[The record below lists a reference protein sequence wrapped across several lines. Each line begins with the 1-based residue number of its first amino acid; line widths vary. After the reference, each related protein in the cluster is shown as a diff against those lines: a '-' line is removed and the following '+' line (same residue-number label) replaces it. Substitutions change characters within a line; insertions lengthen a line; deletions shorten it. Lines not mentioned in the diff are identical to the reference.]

1 MRKIFILVC
10 SSMLLASCGN
20 SSKANKAETADSTAT
35 TVIDMHN
42 AETSLDYEGTYKGV
56 FPAAD
61 CPGIDV
67 ILTLNADKTFT
78 QHYSYM
84 ERNTS
89 FDEKGAYTL
98 KGNLL
103 TLKTDSGEISYFKV
117 GENHLRKLNADKE
130 EITGEMAD
138 NFILTKE

>member
-10 SSMLLASCGN
+10 SSILLASCGN
-20 SSKANKAETADSTAT
+20 SSKTNKTETADSTAT
-35 TVIDMHN
+35 TVIDTHN

-61 CPGIDV
+61 CPGIE
-67 ILTLNADKTFT
+67 ITLTLNADKTFT

-84 ERNTS
+84 ERNTTL
-89 FDEKGAYTL
+89 DEKGAYTL

-103 TLKTDSGEISYFKV
+103 TLKLDNGEKSYYKV
-117 GENHLRKLNADKE
+117 GENHLRKLDANKE
-130 EITGEMAD
+130 EITGELAD
-138 NFILTKE
+138 KFILTKE